1 MKTKVIIGFRVKEVR
16 ILGRLRQKIAFLV
29 ESLIISKET
38 GKTLKVLNEAWM
50 GTRDTYNIV
59 FDNAEWDI
67 PETEYL
73 LDGMF
78 EEIENG
84 MP

>member
-1 MKTKVIIGFRVKEVR
+1 
-16 ILGRLRQKIAFLV
+16 
-29 ESLIISKET
+29 
-38 GKTLKVLNEAWM
+38 M
-50 GTRDTYNIV
+50 GTRDTYHIV